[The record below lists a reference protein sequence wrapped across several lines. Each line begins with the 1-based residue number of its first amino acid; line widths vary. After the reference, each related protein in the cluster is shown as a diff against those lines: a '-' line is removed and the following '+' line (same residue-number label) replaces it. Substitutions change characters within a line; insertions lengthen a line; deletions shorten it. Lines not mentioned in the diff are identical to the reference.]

1 MNYEYL
7 FCLFVSVNTRNANSA
22 QHPFRMWTIIDWFLI
37 SQFYFVI
44 SDKVFYNIIQVTYKR
59 QQCVSGTALYIKSC
73 ETIAEDKR

>member
-1 MNYEYL
+1 M
-7 FCLFVSVNTRNANSA
+7 
-22 QHPFRMWTIIDWFLI
+22 IDWLMI

-44 SDKVFYNIIQVTYKR
+44 SDKAFHNIIQVTHKR